1 MINLEKRVLEVET
14 EYLTLLQS
22 IEKTYTDQNVFSVL
36 DSIRL
41 FWFKNR
47 KLVSLFLQTLKA
59 KEAFSYSGATHL
71 DVNDKEY
78 YGFLAVGKIHI
89 MDDQLYKYA
98 DILLQGRDFPGVEL
112 IKKQIKITLEDNIKV
127 LQDLNGIVLLLP
139 VRLFYEN
146 LEIIHKTAETC
157 FLNFFNNKYSSI
169 HSYLE
174 KCRTIEDIKENIN
187 GEIFKSIFIW
197 DNDDINIS
205 FTERLKLIPDS
216 LYHTENIAVNF
227 FLSIQGFLIS
237 ALEMLE
243 TMHDYGIIP
252 IVRNKATLSYL
263 YLLEPNLNKD
273 FDYLNKIV
281 LANEI
286 FAVINQNIE
295 DYEQFTP
302 NEINECFIKA
312 AFFYKLFNDLELSK
326 RSINDITFVNRI
338 NLIKEKIKRA
348 LL

>member
-1 MINLEKRVLEVET
+1 MINLEKRILEVET

-22 IEKTYTDQNVFSVL
+22 IEKTYTKQNLFSVL

-47 KLVSLFLQTLKA
+47 KLVSLFLQTLKD

-98 DILLQGRDFPGVEL
+98 DIILHGKDFPGVEL
-112 IKKQIKITLEDNIKV
+112 IKQQIKITLEDNIRV
-127 LQDLNGIVLLLP
+127 LQDLKGIVLLLP

-146 LEIIHKTAETC
+146 LEFIHKIAEKC
-157 FLNFFNNKYSSI
+157 FLDFFNNKYSSI
-169 HSYLE
+169 QNYLE
-174 KCRTIEDIKENIN
+174 QCKTIEDIENNMSENILKALY
-187 GEIFKSIFIW
+187 IC
-197 DNDDINIS
+197 DNDNFNCSLRERIKMVPTNLYNTDNI
-205 FTERLKLIPDS
+205 I
-216 LYHTENIAVNF
+216 VNF

-243 TMHDYGIIP
+243 TMHDFGIIP

-263 YLLEPNLNKD
+263 YFLEPNLNKD
-273 FDYLNKIV
+273 FDYVNKIV

-286 FAVINQNIE
+286 FEIVNQNLE
-295 DYEQFTP
+295 LFETYTP
-302 NEINECFIKA
+302 SEINRK
-312 AFFYKLFNDLELSK
+312 FFETNFYNDLYRMFNL
-326 RSINDITFVNRI
+326 RQQPIMNINYNEQIEIIMKTIQNSG
-338 NLIKEKIKRA
+338 N
-348 LL
+348 